1 MPTGSSASS
10 ARRSPSERL
19 RANGLLLAC
28 VGLFG
33 VFFVGMIIS
42 GTATYNEQQQ
52 EHGSTERVSVLGYLT
67 TGDFVE
73 ATFEN
78 WESEFLQMGMY
89 VVLTAFLF
97 QRGSSESK
105 PIGQPAPQD
114 ADPRMAELKAGTPW
128 PVRRGGLWLRI
139 YENSL
144 ATAFFVLFLGSWAL
158 HAVGGAAAFNEEQ
171 LQHGQDPI
179 SVWRY
184 VTTAQFW
191 FESMQNW
198 QSEFIAVAAIV
209 GLSIFLRQR
218 GSSESKPVAEP
229 HLETGA

>member
-1 MPTGSSASS
+1 MSQS
-10 ARRSPSERL
+10 RRKPAFL
-19 RANGLLLAC
+19 HNNGLLLAC
-28 VGLFG
+28 LGLFA
-33 VFFVGMIIS
+33 VFFVGMVVS
-42 GTATYNEQQQ
+42 GAATYNQEQQ
-52 EHGSTERVSVLGYLT
+52 EHGSQEQMSVFTYLT

-97 QRGSSESK
+97 QKGSSESK
-105 PIGQPAPQD
+105 PINEPAPQD
-114 ADPRMAELKAGTPW
+114 QDPRGAQTNQHSPW
-128 PVRRGGLWLRI
+128 PVRKGGVILTL
-139 YENSL
+139 YEHSL
-144 ATAFFVLFLGSWAL
+144 AIAFFVLFFASWAL
-158 HAVGGAAAFNEEQ
+158 HAVGGVKAFNEEQ
-171 LQHGQDPI
+171 LQHGQAAI

-184 VTTAQFW
+184 ACSSQFW

-218 GSSESKPVAEP
+218 GSAESKPVAEP
-229 HLETGA
+229 HRHTSA

>member
-1 MPTGSSASS
+1 MPGRSTRTNDRG
-10 ARRSPSERL
+10 RRRAL
-19 RANGLLLAC
+19 RDNGLLLAC
-28 VGLFG
+28 LGLFA
-33 VFFVGMIIS
+33 VFFIGMIIS
-42 GTATYNEQQQ
+42 GTATYNEEQR
-52 EHGSTERVSVLGYLT
+52 EHGSTQEVSVLGYLS

-89 VVLTAFLF
+89 IVLTAFLF

-105 PIGQPAPQD
+105 PVDGEAPQD
-114 ADPRMAELKAGTPW
+114 EDPRLKRGGPSAPW
-128 PVRRGGLWLRI
+128 PVRRGGLVLKL

-144 ATAFFVLFLGSWAL
+144 AIAFFALFFASTAL
-158 HAVGGAAAFNEEQ
+158 HALGGVHAFNDEQ
-171 LQHGQDPI
+171 LQHGEPAI

-184 VTTAQFW
+184 VTTSQFW

-209 GLSIFLRQR
+209 GLSIVLRQR
-218 GSSESKPVAEP
+218 GSAESKPVAEP
-229 HLETGA
+229 HHETGS

>member
-1 MPTGSSASS
+1 MSQS
-10 ARRSPSERL
+10 RRIPAFL
-19 RANGLLLAC
+19 HNNGLLLAC
-28 VGLFG
+28 LGLFA
-33 VFFVGMIIS
+33 VFFVGMVVS
-42 GTATYNEQQQ
+42 GAATYNQEQR
-52 EHGSTERVSVLGYLT
+52 EHGSHEQISVFTYLT

-97 QRGSSESK
+97 QKGSSESK
-105 PIGQPAPQD
+105 PINEPAPQD
-114 ADPRMAELKAGTPW
+114 QDPRGAQTNQHSPW
-128 PVRRGGLWLRI
+128 PVRKGGVVLTL
-139 YENSL
+139 YEHSL
-144 ATAFFVLFLGSWAL
+144 AIAFFVLFFASWAL
-158 HAVGGAAAFNEEQ
+158 HAVGGVKAFNEEQ
-171 LQHGQDPI
+171 LQHGQAAI

-184 VTTAQFW
+184 VTGSQFW

-218 GSSESKPVAEP
+218 GSAESKPVAEP
-229 HLETGA
+229 HRHTST